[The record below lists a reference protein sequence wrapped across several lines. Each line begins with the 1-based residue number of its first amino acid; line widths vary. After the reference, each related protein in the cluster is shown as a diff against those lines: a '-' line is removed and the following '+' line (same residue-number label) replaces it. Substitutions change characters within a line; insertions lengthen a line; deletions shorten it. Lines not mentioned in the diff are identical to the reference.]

1 MYFSLYIILIIL
13 FFFDIIFG
21 SPKKREEIID
31 FIIKEEFKEL
41 IHEKEDKKIKKN
53 EKPQMLKTNIQETRK
68 KHTNPKIPTKLVSF
82 TSCLIFCSEIIC
94 KTYEIRF

>member
-41 IHEKEDKKIKKN
+41 TQEKEDKK
-53 EKPQMLKTNIQETRK
+53 
-68 KHTNPKIPTKLVSF
+68 
-82 TSCLIFCSEIIC
+82 
-94 KTYEIRF
+94 